1 MDHTNENTV
10 STAIASLVK
19 RCPCCASRGVL
30 TEAPSQ
36 SKFGAEC
43 NGCPL
48 TFPEVYITPE
58 SAITAW
64 SLRRGTVS
72 AAGGRKTRGKCSWRK
87 RRSCRRNL
95 RSARERR
102 KVKQLKTRL
111 LVQIPWLHA
120 LRAYDQAE
128 SSEEKARTWAA
139 LMAMAPQIGN
149 IPSLRSLFK
158 KMRGYGP

>member
-1 MDHTNENTV
+1 MNHTDETIV
-10 STAIASLVK
+10 STPIASLLK
-19 RCPCCASRGVL
+19 RCPCCAAHGVL
-30 TEAPSQ
+30 TQAPGQ
-36 SKFGAEC
+36 SKFGVQC

-48 TFPEVYITPE
+48 TFPEVYSTPE

-72 AAGGRKTRGKCSWRK
+72 AAGGRGTRNRCSWRK
-87 RRSCRRNL
+87 RRTCRKNL

-102 KVKQLKTRL
+102 KVKLLQTRL

-128 SSEEKARTWAA
+128 SSEEKARAWAS
-139 LMAMAPQIGN
+139 LKAMESKVMS
-149 IPSLRSLFK
+149 IPSLRPFCKRLNHCEQ
-158 KMRGYGP
+158 